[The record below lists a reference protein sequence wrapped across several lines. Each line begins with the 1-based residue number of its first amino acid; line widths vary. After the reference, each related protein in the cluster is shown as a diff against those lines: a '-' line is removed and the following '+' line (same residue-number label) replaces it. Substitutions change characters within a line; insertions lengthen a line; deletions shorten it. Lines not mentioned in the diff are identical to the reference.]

1 MKKTTMILLVAAA
14 IILAS
19 CVKAGRASSV
29 FSIGTTFEMSES
41 DLEQYMVDSLMYA
54 PEFSWEN
61 VTIFKSKSAS
71 INQGYEGGFILS
83 MKKGNPYEPDNLTML
98 SSADPGAGAEG
109 SSCYMAF
116 NQTYSMP
123 PYDIEYDFSSYY
135 TAESS
140 IVGFYL
146 CNSLYNSMLADEGK
160 IYEGDYLRLTVEF
173 FKGGN
178 LVGSVQKYLI
188 DYYTTRQL
196 SMVNKWEAWDVQK
209 EIRDS
214 GATSI
219 GSFDAVRFRLEAS
232 GSQIKPCFC
241 LDNFIV
247 QLSVEY

>member
-1 MKKTTMILLVAAA
+1 MILLGAAA

-19 CVKAGRASSV
+19 CIKAGRASSV
-29 FSIGTTFEMSES
+29 FSVGTTFEMSES

-61 VTIFKSKSAS
+61 VTIFKSQSAAL
-71 INQGYEGGFILS
+71 NLGYEGGFVLS
-83 MKKGNPYEPDNLTML
+83 RKKGNPNESDDKTML

-109 SSCYMAF
+109 SSFYMAF

-123 PYDIEYDFSSYY
+123 QYDIEYDFSSYY

-140 IVGFYL
+140 IMGFYL
-146 CNSLYNSMLADEGK
+146 CNSLYNSQLADEGK

-188 DYYTTRQL
+188 DYYTTRL
-196 SMVNKWEAWDVQK
+196 LTMVNKWEAWDIQK
-209 EIRDS
+209 EIKES
-214 GATSI
+214 GATTI

-241 LDNFIV
+241 IDNYTV